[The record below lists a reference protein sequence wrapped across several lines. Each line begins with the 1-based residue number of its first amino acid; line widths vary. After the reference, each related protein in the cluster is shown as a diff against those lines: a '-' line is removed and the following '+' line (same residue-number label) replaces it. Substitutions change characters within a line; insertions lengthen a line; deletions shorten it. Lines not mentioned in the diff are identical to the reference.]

1 MKGKNIS
8 ITESLTKERM
18 RKLKEAKE
26 QHGFKPVWT
35 TDGKIIFKEGDS
47 LKFIIY
53 FLGSILILQVLLYFM
68 LFQFSFRSRWGEL
81 QF

>member
-1 MKGKNIS
+1 
-8 ITESLTKERM
+8 M

-53 FLGSILILQVLLYFM
+53 FITYISCFFNSHLEADGGNS
-68 LFQFSFRSRWGEL
+68 SFKRKSPRK
-81 QF
+81 FRK